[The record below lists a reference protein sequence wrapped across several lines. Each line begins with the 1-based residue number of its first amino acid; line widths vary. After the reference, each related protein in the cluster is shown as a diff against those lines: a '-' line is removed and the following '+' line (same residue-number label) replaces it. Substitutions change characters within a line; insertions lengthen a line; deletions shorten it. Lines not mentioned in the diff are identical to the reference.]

1 MTIFYDTERLF
12 AFTISV
18 IVGVSGKLAYDSL
31 KHKITFTNIIQAFG
45 LGFFIGFVLDN
56 LLAIIGKEGWRFVI
70 VPFGVYS
77 ATYLL
82 QLWHTDNK
90 GILIQILNF
99 FLGRLT
105 KTEQENK
112 DKDEPDT
119 NE

>member
-1 MTIFYDTERLF
+1 MTNFYDTERLF
-12 AFTISV
+12 ALTISV

-31 KHKITFTNIIQAFG
+31 KHNITLKNVIRAFG

-56 LLAIIGKEGWRFVI
+56 LLIILEKECWRFVI

-77 ATYLL
+77 ATYIL

-105 KTEQENK
+105 KTENK
-112 DKDEPDT
+112 DKDEPNT